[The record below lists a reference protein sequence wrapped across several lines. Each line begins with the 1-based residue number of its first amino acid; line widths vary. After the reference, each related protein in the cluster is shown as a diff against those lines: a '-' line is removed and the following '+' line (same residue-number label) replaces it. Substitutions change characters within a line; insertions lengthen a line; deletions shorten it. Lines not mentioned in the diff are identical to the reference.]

1 MQRSLVLA
9 LLVLFAGC
17 SRPPGLFSEPNARA
31 HVEMLAS
38 TIGNRS
44 VGSAANARARAYIVD
59 QLRLF
64 GYDVRVQE
72 TEARRAE
79 IGRTARVANIIAVL
93 PGQRREAFALVSHY
107 DSQRMSPGG
116 GDDGFGV
123 AVSLEAARVLASQAE
138 RQWTT
143 MVLVTDAEE
152 EGLMGAAALMGDPQ
166 VRDDLSAYINIES
179 IGSAGPSVLFETGP
193 GNAWLLKP
201 WVRAAPHPRGG
212 SYAIEIYKRL
222 PNDTDFSVLA
232 RHQIPGLNFAN
243 IGDSYAYHT
252 RLDTSERLTGRVLR
266 ETGENV
272 VSIATALHR
281 TDVTA
286 RTLDE
291 AVYFDIGGVAA
302 VSYPATIGWLLS
314 VAAVLFGTL
323 GWMRITRF
331 LIHTEG
337 IGRWLL
343 GLLWAVLGTAG
354 TIAAMLAAAWALR
367 ASREAFHPWYA
378 SPDRFFLLLASA
390 GAAAA
395 WMMVRAGRWIPARA
409 RGLRHPAIAWTY
421 ALPVWIVLTA
431 MTGWWAPA
439 AAYLW
444 TLPLLAAG
452 LLLTLIPPSRSIV
465 MRVVSVL
472 VFAVVATLWLRD
484 TVDLLRFMIAIF
496 GRQPIVT
503 PLFVYA
509 ALIAAAGVML
519 IPPFFAATG
528 TTRPLLRPSLTTAV
542 LLALVATFGLAAWV
556 APAYTPERPLR
567 RLARAV
573 QDNGSPTSLWH
584 VSSLEPGLDLGQ
596 NAPGGWNRATPVNA
610 SIPLGSLAQPFVFT
624 TTGPPLPPAP
634 ITISQFA
641 IVPAAEPRSWT
652 VSLSLAPGA
661 PTLSMS
667 IILPAN
673 VRPARSNLP
682 GVVRA
687 GRWTATYVGV
697 PQDGTAWHASF
708 AGTTEA
714 ILRQIRLTVTAS
726 GLPGGD
732 GPQRL
737 PGWLGHQATAWTAWT
752 VWILDPSATAPLEP
766 VAPLR

>member
-1 MQRSLVLA
+1 MQRCVVLA
-9 LLVLFAGC
+9 LLVLVAGC
-17 SRPPGLFSEPNARA
+17 SRPPGLFSEQNARA
-31 HVEMLAS
+31 HVAMLAS

-44 VGSAANARARAYIVD
+44 IGSPGNARARAYIVD

-72 TEARRAE
+72 TDARRAE
-79 IGRTARVANIIAVL
+79 IGRTAHVANVIAVL
-93 PGQRREAFALVSHY
+93 PGPRREAIALVSHY

-143 MVLVTDAEE
+143 MILVTDAEE

-166 VRDDLSAYINIES
+166 VRDDLAAYINIES

-201 WVRAAPHPRGG
+201 WVRSAPHPRGG

-222 PNDTDFSVLA
+222 PNDTDFSVFA
-232 RHQIPGLNFAN
+232 RHEIPGLNFAT

-252 RLDTSERLTGRVLR
+252 HLDTSDRFSGRVLR

-272 VSIATALHR
+272 VSLAAELHR
-281 TDVTA
+281 TDVTT
-286 RTLDE
+286 RTLHE
-291 AVYFDIGGVAA
+291 AIYFDIGGVAA
-302 VSYPATIGWLLS
+302 VSYSTTIGWILS
-314 VAAVLFGTL
+314 TAAVLFGAL
-323 GWMRITRF
+323 GWVRITGF
-331 LIHTEG
+331 LIRTEG
-337 IGRWLL
+337 LGRWLL
-343 GLLWAVLGTAG
+343 GLLWAVLGSAAA
-354 TIAAMLAAAWALR
+354 IAAMLAAAWALR

-378 SPDRFFLLLASA
+378 SPDRFFLLLAST

-421 ALPVWIVLTA
+421 TLPVWIVLAVMTA
-431 MTGWWAPA
+431 WSAPS

-444 TLPLLAAG
+444 ALPLLAAG
-452 LLLTLIPPSRSIV
+452 LLLTFVPPSRSILI
-465 MRVVSVL
+465 RIVSVL
-472 VFAVVATLWLRD
+472 VFIVVATVWLRD
-484 TVDLLRFMIAIF
+484 TIDLLRFMIAIF

-519 IPPFFAATG
+519 VPPFFAATASA
-528 TTRPLLRPSLTTAV
+528 RPLLRPSLTTAI
-542 LLALVATFGLAAWV
+542 LLALVATFGLSAWV

-573 QDNGSPTSLWH
+573 QDHGSQASLWH
-584 VSSLEPGLDLGQ
+584 VSSLEPGLDLGP
-596 NAPGGWNRATPVNA
+596 NAPGGWNRATPVSA

-641 IVPAAEPRSWT
+641 VVPAAEPRSWT
-652 VSLSLAPGA
+652 VSLSLTPGA
-661 PTLSMS
+661 PTLSVA
-667 IILPAN
+667 IVLPAN
-673 VRPARSNLP
+673 LRPARSNLP

-697 PQDGTAWHASF
+697 PQEGTAWHASF
-708 AGTTEA
+708 AGTTQET
-714 ILRQIRLTVTAS
+714 LRQIRVTVTAS
-726 GLPGGD
+726 GLPGGE

-737 PGWLGHQATAWTAWT
+737 PGWLGQEATAWTAWT
-752 VWILDPSATAPLEP
+752 VWILDPAATAPLEP